1 MKREERLQFLGCV
14 TSVFDTPCE
23 APYTHARRSH
33 DALCQDCLT
42 SSVAKRF
49 MRRYNIVKID
59 EKELKVYPVL
69 SQVSW
74 FSYFSSSSREHNK
87 NPYVLLAAFIWL
99 SHWRYVFGFRPM
111 SCDHTLSLL
120 HGNVENE
127 VNSSVFSLSVS
138 YSGIFDNNGLT
149 LWDTVKCLS
158 RFLNPEVI
166 S

>member
-14 TSVFDTPCE
+14 TSVFDTPCD

-87 NPYVLLAAFIWL
+87 KPYVLLAAFIWL
-99 SHWRYVFGFRPM
+99 SHWRQCTGRPP
-111 SCDHTLSLL
+111 
-120 HGNVENE
+120 
-127 VNSSVFSLSVS
+127 SVS
-138 YSGIFDNNGLT
+138 GGRCWLKSEQRSFVIYRRNTYEQYGGYNLFQNAEFKANFSINVWG
-149 LWDTVKCLS
+149 KC
-158 RFLNPEVI
+158 
-166 S
+166 